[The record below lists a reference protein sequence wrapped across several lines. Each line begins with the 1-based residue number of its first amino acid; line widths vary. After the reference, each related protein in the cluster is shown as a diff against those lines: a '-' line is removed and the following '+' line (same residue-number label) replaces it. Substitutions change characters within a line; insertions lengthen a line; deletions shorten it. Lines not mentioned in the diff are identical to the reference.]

1 VMGALSGANS
11 SIVLPSVDGAKLAL
25 KQWTAENEDCDIKL
39 VEFDT
44 EGDPA
49 KATPVA
55 TKMATDD
62 SFLGVIGGA
71 FSGETRATKAIFGD
85 AGLTMISQSATAT
98 DLTQEDPSPVFHR
111 VVGYDDVQ
119 GAAIA
124 KYLSDVI
131 GAKKVFVIDNSDAYG
146 EPLAAKVTSELGD
159 LVVANDKTQVAQT
172 DFSPTVSKVNAAK
185 PDAVFYGGYIAEA
198 APLLK
203 QLRDAGI
210 TVPFVGGDGLYG
222 ADFGKAAGAAGE
234 GAIITCPC
242 VPIEEGTF
250 AEDFEAETGAAPGA
264 YAAEGYDAM
273 NIFLDAFADGAR
285 TREEVEDFVDSYDEA
300 GLTKQ
305 LAFDDN
311 GDIAVENVVIWAYK
325 VEDGKLV
332 PDQEISLS

>member
-1 VMGALSGANS
+1 MGALSGANS

-25 KQWTAENEDCDIKL
+25 KQWSEENSDCNIEI

-62 SFLGVIGGA
+62 TFLGVMGGA
-71 FSGETRATKAIFGD
+71 FSGETRATKSIFGD

-111 VVGYDDVQ
+111 VVGYDDIQ
-119 GAAIA
+119 GQAIA

-146 EPLAAKVTSELGD
+146 EPLAAMVSSELGD
-159 LVVANDKTQVAQT
+159 LVVASDKTQVAQT
-172 DFSPTVSKVNAAK
+172 DFSPTISKIESAQ

-198 APLLK
+198 SPLLK
-203 QLRDAGI
+203 QMRDADI
-210 TVPFVGGDGLYG
+210 QIPFIGGDGLYG
-222 ADFGKAAGAAGE
+222 AGFGEATGKAGE

-242 VPIEEGTF
+242 VPIEGGTF
-250 AEDFEAETGAAPGA
+250 AEDFEAETGEAPGA
-264 YAAEGYDAM
+264 YAAEGFDAM
-273 NIFLDAFADGAR
+273 QIFLDGIADGAL
-285 TREEVEDFVDSYDEA
+285 TREAMEEFVDNYDAE
-300 GLTKQ
+300 GKTKQ
-305 LAFDDN
+305 IAFDEN
-311 GDIAVENVVIWAYK
+311 GDVAVENVVIWAYK
-325 VEDGKLV
+325 VVDGELV
-332 PDQEISLS
+332 PDQEISLG